1 VTIIFHLNLCNKK
14 RRLTVK
20 LYLMQHAL
28 AYSAEENPEKPLN
41 PAGINQAKAAARGIK
56 RLGLSF
62 DLIVASPKRC
72 AHQTAALVAEG
83 VRFPYSDILT
93 TEAVLP
99 DRPPQ
104 ELLTLLQ
111 QEPVASRVLVV
122 GHMPHLAK
130 LASALMHGGEL
141 LIENAGLTCFDL
153 DGDNQA
159 KLEFHL
165 RADQVEH

>member
-1 VTIIFHLNLCNKK
+1 
-14 RRLTVK
+14 VK

-28 AYSAEENPEKPLN
+28 AYSSGDNPERPLN
-41 PAGINQAKAAARGIK
+41 PAGITQAKATARGIK

-62 DLIVASPKRC
+62 DLIVASPKRRS
-72 AHQTAALVAEG
+72 HQTAALVAEG

-99 DRPPQ
+99 ERPPQ

-111 QEPVASRVLVV
+111 KEPAASRVLVV

-130 LASALMHGGEL
+130 LASSLMHGGEL

-153 DGDNQA
+153 GRDSHA
-159 KLEFHL
+159 RLEFHL
-165 RADQVEH
+165 RADQLGH